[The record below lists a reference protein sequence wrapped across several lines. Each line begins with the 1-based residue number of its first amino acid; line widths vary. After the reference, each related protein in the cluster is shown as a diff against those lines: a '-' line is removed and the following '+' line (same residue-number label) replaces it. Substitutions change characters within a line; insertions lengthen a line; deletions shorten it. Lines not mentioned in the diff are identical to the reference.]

1 MFFLTS
7 LTKELSISPSD
18 LVYDSTGDLKIE
30 KVISSKINDL
40 EGKIIGEN
48 GYIINIVEFTPK
60 SEGIIDNETGKVNY
74 KIDYKAITFKLL
86 ESETVQVLIEN
97 INEHG
102 LFCRLGPI
110 QIFVSKYIL
119 ESYVYNS
126 IDNTWSRV
134 QTDDPKSVSVD
145 HKSVFVDHKS
155 MKIGDIIFVEII
167 AYKVN
172 TNEMTALAK
181 IKN

>member
-18 LVYDSTGDLKIE
+18 LVYDSIDINSSGDLKIE
-30 KVISSKINDL
+30 NVISSKINDL

-48 GYIINIVEFTPK
+48 GYIVNIVEFTPK
-60 SEGIIDNETGKVNY
+60 SEGMVDNETGKVNY

-86 ESETVQVLIEN
+86 ESETVQVLVDN

-110 QIFVSKYIL
+110 QVFVSKYIL

-126 IDNTWSRV
+126 IDNTWTHN
-134 QTDDPKSVSVD
+134 QADNQADNNLI
-145 HKSVFVDHKS
+145 
-155 MKIGDIIFVEII
+155 KIGDIISVEII
-167 AYKVN
+167 AHKVN

-181 IKN
+181 IRN